1 MIEATPATA
10 IFNEDV
16 YSLIPNNA
24 KKIIEIGTGSGALA
38 RQVMLN
44 NPNVN
49 YVGVEFFD
57 EYYKMSSK
65 ICSKMY
71 LENMESASGE
81 LLREFSDA
89 DVIIFADVLEH
100 FQNPWKVLKRITKW
114 AKNDTLLIAS
124 IPNIQHWSVQLS
136 ILGGNFNYQESGL
149 LDKTHLRFFT
159 RKSIINMFEST
170 GYKIK
175 GIKPRIFD
183 FPNQSE
189 YLNQIKKYA
198 EACNY
203 DADEAI
209 IDAAAFQYIIV
220 TSTGNQE
227 NEKNC

>member
-1 MIEATPATA
+1 
-10 IFNEDV
+10 
-16 YSLIPNNA
+16 
-24 KKIIEIGTGSGALA
+24 
-38 RQVMLN
+38 
-44 NPNVN
+44 
-49 YVGVEFFD
+49 
-57 EYYKMSSK
+57 
-65 ICSKMY
+65 
-71 LENMESASGE
+71 
-81 LLREFSDA
+81 
-89 DVIIFADVLEH
+89 
-100 FQNPWKVLKRITKW
+100 VLKRITKW
-114 AKNDTLLIAS
+114 AKNEALLIAS

-170 GYKIK
+170 GYKII

-220 TSTGNQE
+220 TSIGNQE